1 MGGGDEP
8 REKSQKPSRV
18 EKVLAAGR
26 VSRMRPL
33 ELQIVG
39 RTLGHAAL
47 VGLAAG
53 FVGTVFVAALD
64 LVQRLVL
71 ENFVGYL
78 PLLASGE
85 EVLPSTDAPKFRWWL
100 LLFIP
105 ALGALIS
112 GIISG
117 RLAPETQGGGA
128 DAIIRAFHE
137 QGGLVRRRVAWVKG
151 IASIFTLG
159 FGGSGGREGPT
170 MQTDAP
176 RRTAAPKNLAI
187 PGISR
192 IIAVASG
199 KGGVGKSTTAVNLA
213 LGLVASGWRVGLLDA
228 DVFGPSLPR
237 LLGLDTKPELE
248 GKMLKPLYVFGL
260 KAMSIGFLVA
270 EGEAMIWRGPMVMS
284 AINQLLREVDW
295 GELDCLVVD
304 MPPGTGD
311 AQLTLAQSVPLAG
324 AVIVSTPQDLALI
337 DARRGVTMFQKTSVP
352 ILGIV
357 ENMSY
362 FICPHCHGRSDIFAH
377 GGARHEAETLGVPF
391 LGEVPLTLQI
401 REQSD
406 AGRPPVAVSPDSAAG
421 QAYRAIAGRVR
432 AGLEGA
438 CQRQAPRIVV
448 E

>member
-1 MGGGDEP
+1 MISEND
-8 REKSQKPSRV
+8 
-18 EKVLAAGR
+18 VLEALATVAGPDGR
-26 VSRMRPL
+26 TCVSRSN
-33 ELQIVG
+33 G
-39 RTLGHAAL
+39 
-47 VGLAAG
+47 
-53 FVGTVFVAALD
+53 
-64 LVQRLVL
+64 
-71 ENFVGYL
+71 
-78 PLLASGE
+78 
-85 EVLPSTDAPKFRWWL
+85 
-100 LLFIP
+100 
-105 ALGALIS
+105 IS
-112 GIISG
+112 GLTIRDG
-117 RLAPETQGGGA
+117 KVFLALTGDPRLAEAMETMRAEAEKQVK
-128 DAIIRAFHE
+128 AIPGVTAAMVTLTSE
-137 QGGLVRRRVAWVKG
+137 KPAAKP
-151 IASIFTLG
+151 ASDT
-159 FGGSGGREGPT
+159 
-170 MQTDAP
+170 P
-176 RRTAAPKNLAI
+176 RRTPAPKNIAI

-192 IIAVASG
+192 IVAVASG

-260 KAMSIGFLVA
+260 KAMSIGFLVP

-362 FICPHCHGRSDIFAH
+362 FVCPHCQGRSDIFAH
-377 GGARHEAETLGVPF
+377 GGARHESETLGVPF

-401 REQSD
+401 REQAD
-406 AGRPPVAVSPDSAAG
+406 AGRPTVAVSPDSAAG
-421 QAYRAIAGRVR
+421 LAYRAIADKVR

-438 CQRQAPRIVV
+438 RQRPAPRIVV

>member
-1 MGGGDEP
+1 MISEND
-8 REKSQKPSRV
+8 
-18 EKVLAAGR
+18 VLEALATVAGPDGR
-26 VSRMRPL
+26 TCVSRSN
-33 ELQIVG
+33 G
-39 RTLGHAAL
+39 
-47 VGLAAG
+47 
-53 FVGTVFVAALD
+53 
-64 LVQRLVL
+64 
-71 ENFVGYL
+71 
-78 PLLASGE
+78 
-85 EVLPSTDAPKFRWWL
+85 
-100 LLFIP
+100 
-105 ALGALIS
+105 IS
-112 GIISG
+112 GLTIRDG
-117 RLAPETQGGGA
+117 KVFLALTGDPRLAEAMETMRAEAEKQVK
-128 DAIIRAFHE
+128 AIPGVTAAMVTLTSE
-137 QGGLVRRRVAWVKG
+137 KPAAKP
-151 IASIFTLG
+151 ASDT
-159 FGGSGGREGPT
+159 
-170 MQTDAP
+170 P
-176 RRTAAPKNLAI
+176 RRTPAPKNIAI

-192 IIAVASG
+192 IVAVASG

-260 KAMSIGFLVA
+260 KAMSIGFLVP

-362 FICPHCHGRSDIFAH
+362 FVCPHCQGRSDIFAH

-401 REQSD
+401 REQAD
-406 AGRPPVAVSPDSAAG
+406 AGRPTVAVSPDSAAG
-421 QAYRAIAGRVR
+421 QAYRAIADKVR

-438 CQRQAPRIVV
+438 RQRPAPRIVV

>member
-1 MGGGDEP
+1 MISEND
-8 REKSQKPSRV
+8 
-18 EKVLAAGR
+18 VLEALATVAGPDGR
-26 VSRMRPL
+26 TCVSRSNGIAGLTIREAKVFLALTGDPRLAEAMETMRA
-33 ELQIVG
+33 EAEKQ
-39 RTLGHAAL
+39 
-47 VGLAAG
+47 
-53 FVGTVFVAALD
+53 VAALPGVERAVVTLTAEKPD
-64 LVQRLVL
+64 TPPARPAH
-71 ENFVGYL
+71 GHR
-78 PLLASGE
+78 
-85 EVLPSTDAPKFRWWL
+85 AP
-100 LLFIP
+100 
-105 ALGALIS
+105 
-112 GIISG
+112 
-117 RLAPETQGGGA
+117 
-128 DAIIRAFHE
+128 
-137 QGGLVRRRVAWVKG
+137 
-151 IASIFTLG
+151 
-159 FGGSGGREGPT
+159 
-170 MQTDAP
+170 
-176 RRTAAPKNLAI
+176 APKNLAV
-187 PGISR
+187 PGVAR

-228 DVFGPSLPR
+228 DVYGPSLPR

-270 EGEAMIWRGPMVMS
+270 EGEAMIWRGPMVTS

-311 AQLTLAQSVPLAG
+311 AQLTLAQNVPLAG

-337 DARRGVTMFQKTSVP
+337 DARRGVAMFQKTSVP

-362 FICPHCHGRSDIFAH
+362 FVCPHCQGRSDIFAH

-391 LGEVPLTLQI
+391 LGEVPLALQI

-406 AGRPPVAVSPDSAAG
+406 AGRPTVAVSPDSAAG
-421 QAYRAIAGRVR
+421 QAYRAIADRVR

-438 CQRQAPRIVV
+438 RQRPAPRIVV